1 MLCDVGY
8 RPLILFIM
16 VGILEKV
23 NRIDC
28 VLANEKSMWRKERK
42 IEEVLINRRKGL

>member
-16 VGILEKV
+16 AGILEKV
-23 NRIDC
+23 NKIDF
-28 VLANEKSMWRKERK
+28 VLANEKKYVEK
-42 IEEVLINRRKGL
+42 GEKDRRGLD